1 MPQGSPFEFE
11 PPQEKNSPSKG
22 RATYGDDVLRTV
34 PFAQDDPNKKPTHDP
49 YRTTPDNGQANGTDR
64 GRGNNQDT
72 ATPGLFPTQTFTEQ
86 HREKLGPG
94 GIIDQHNNTVL
105 DQQLK
110 SITDTIDGRN
120 RVKGND
126 GWVQTT
132 VMAGGST
139 AALALTQLK
148 IVDPAMEKLATS
160 ESTPFKSAIESYNRS
175 YNHRTAI
182 TPGQWFDRAYGK
194 TDALTAID
202 EGLDAAALRTE
213 RILAEQQEIAANLE
227 REAGMKAAGREI
239 KNPEARTLMSDAD
252 QMRLARVQQKL
263 SEARGINSADRVAQ
277 LGDDVLSHTGLNLRG
292 KTWSTTSGAAKLD
305 GDEVIKLLDDK
316 AGELGSL
323 SKQSQKFTVADDVA
337 GGMKTA
343 KSRIAMAALA
353 AGTLTIGDDTFRRG
367 ANTLFGTEIPVTN
380 VQDKTGIAGIA
391 IPATLLTHQ
400 PGSKWGTGLKLAG
413 ALTASAMIDTA
424 MKDSAITKAIPEPF
438 KRTTWEDGVAMG
450 AALYTIPRMKGD
462 WKVKTAA
469 FAGAYLLG
477 NGMDALWGDSA
488 RSDID
493 VPTTAALKVMDQLD
507 KSRSFDNLKLAVHS
521 WNKVGERSIGAEGV
535 VWAKF
540 QERNAYTPSASGQT
554 ERDAR
559 WNSLSGAEKFQNRM
573 EMAVLA
579 RSLGELRYQGG
590 KRIGQEN
597 AEGTYVLKD
606 NKIDLG
612 GYALEKLLVSSVESG
627 EAAKL
632 ALDSRINGQQ
642 LPNGTRVNSAV
653 DAPAMRQFQQ
663 DTNIKIRQITDTP
676 HDMDT
681 LLKDLQHLHLK
692 ELGYDV
698 YRKEVL
704 NDTVNRIGQF
714 QGMAGQ
720 TNEGRLLVA
729 KLLRDEAIIRMA
741 MAKNSL
747 ENGNGIEAG
756 TTLFGT
762 DQGEREPFPN
772 AMKDS
777 SGRVMQKGYDG
788 VYGALD
794 IARALDPDN
803 ADLRKLYDMA
813 AKMANE
819 VPAAVKEQMG
829 SRVKNML
836 NVDNGLY
843 RR

>member
-11 PPQEKNSPSKG
+11 PPQEKNSPSLG
-22 RATYGDDVLRTV
+22 RARYGDDVLRTV

-86 HREKLGPG
+86 HRDKLGPG

-126 GWVQTT
+126 GWIQTT
-132 VMAGGST
+132 AMAGGST

-160 ESTPFKSAIESYNRS
+160 ESTPFKSAIENYNRS

-239 KNPEARTLMSDAD
+239 KNPEARTLMSEAD

-277 LGDDVLSHTGLNLRG
+277 LGDDVLSHSGLNLSG

-337 GGMKTA
+337 GGMKSA

-353 AGTLTIGDDTFRRG
+353 AGTLTIGDDTFRKG
-367 ANTLFGTEIPVTN
+367 INTIAGTEIPVTN
-380 VQDKTGIAGIA
+380 VQDKTGISGIA
-391 IPATLLTHQ
+391 IPAVLLTHQ

-413 ALTASAMIDTA
+413 AMTASAMIDTA

-462 WKVKTAA
+462 WRVKTAA

-579 RSLGELRYQGG
+579 RSLGELRFQGG

>member
-11 PPQEKNSPSKG
+11 PPQERNSPSLG
-22 RATYGDDVLRTV
+22 RARYGDDVLQTV
-34 PFAQDDPNKKPTHDP
+34 PFARDEPGKKPSSDP
-49 YRTTPDNGQANGTDR
+49 YRPNPDNGQANGTDG
-64 GRGNNQDT
+64 GRATNQDT
-72 ATPGLFPTQTFTEQ
+72 ATPGLFPTQTFAEQ
-86 HREKLGPG
+86 HRDKLGPG

-110 SITDTIDGRN
+110 SITQTIDGRN

-126 GWVQTT
+126 GYIQTT
-132 VMAGGST
+132 LATAGWTGG
-139 AALALTQLK
+139 LALTQLK
-148 IVDPAMEKLATS
+148 IVDPALEKMAAS
-160 ESTPFKSAIESYNRS
+160 ESSPFKSAIDGYNRS

-202 EGLDAAALRTE
+202 EGLDAAALKTE
-213 RILAEQQEIAANLE
+213 RILVEQQEIAANLE
-227 REAGMKAAGREI
+227 REAGMKASGKEI
-239 KNPEARTLMSDAD
+239 KNPETRTLMSEAD

-263 SEARGINSADRVAQ
+263 AEARGLNSSEKVAQ
-277 LGDDVLSHTGLNLRG
+277 LGDDVLSHSGLNLRG
-292 KTWSTTSGAAKLD
+292 KTWSTTSGLAKLD

-353 AGTLTIGDDTFRRG
+353 AGTLTIGDDLFRKSI
-367 ANTLFGTEIPVTN
+367 NTMAGTEIPVTN
-380 VQDKTGIAGIA
+380 VQDKTGIAGLA
-391 IPATLLTHQ
+391 IPATLMTHQ
-400 PGSKWGTGLKLAG
+400 PGSKWGTGLKLAS
-413 ALTASAMIDTA
+413 ALAASAAIDTA

-438 KRTTWEDGVAMG
+438 KRTTWEDGLAMG
-450 AALYTIPRMKGD
+450 TALYAIPRMKGD

-469 FAGAYLLG
+469 FAGAYLIG
-477 NGMDALWGDSA
+477 NGADALWGDSA

-493 VPTTAALKVMDQLD
+493 VPTTAALKVMDQVGQT
-507 KSRSFDNLKLAVHS
+507 RSFDNLKLAVHS

-554 ERDAR
+554 ERDTR
-559 WNSLSGAEKFQNRM
+559 WNSLSGPEKFQNRM

-597 AEGTYVLKD
+597 GEGFYVLKD

-612 GYALEKLLVSSVESG
+612 GYALEKLLISSVEAG

-632 ALDSRINGQQ
+632 ALDSRIDGQQ
-642 LPNGTRVNSAV
+642 LPNGTRVNAAL

-676 HDMDT
+676 HDMET
-681 LLKDLQHLHLK
+681 LLKDLQHMHLR

-720 TNEGRLLVA
+720 T
-729 KLLRDEAIIRMA
+729 
-741 MAKNSL
+741 
-747 ENGNGIEAG
+747 
-756 TTLFGT
+756 
-762 DQGEREPFPN
+762 
-772 AMKDS
+772 
-777 SGRVMQKGYDG
+777 
-788 VYGALD
+788 
-794 IARALDPDN
+794 
-803 ADLRKLYDMA
+803 
-813 AKMANE
+813 
-819 VPAAVKEQMG
+819 
-829 SRVKNML
+829 
-836 NVDNGLY
+836 
-843 RR
+843 